1 VDATVRDPLGRGEHM
16 TLVGVDASSLA
27 SDDFCSVAEYG
38 VAVDRNLRWA
48 QIHGWSIAKGGGP

>member
-1 VDATVRDPLGRGEHM
+1 M

-27 SDDFCSVAEYG
+27 SGDFCSVAECG

>member
-27 SDDFCSVAEYG
+27 SDDFLLG
-38 VAVDRNLRWA
+38 RGRRR
-48 QIHGWSIAKGGGP
+48 G